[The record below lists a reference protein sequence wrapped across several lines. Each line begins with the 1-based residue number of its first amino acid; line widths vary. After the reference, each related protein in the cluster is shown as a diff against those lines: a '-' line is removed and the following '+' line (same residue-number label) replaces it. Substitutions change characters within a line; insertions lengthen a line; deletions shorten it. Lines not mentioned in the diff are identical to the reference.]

1 MNPATR
7 KLIEKIAL
15 SPETVGNAAAAR
27 LGPGIRKTEPLS
39 PKHKDYTSY
48 LKGKPPEYQ
57 AAASTAFKSRLHG
70 DEAGVGAGKQA
81 QTSMRNIIDD
91 IIKGAE
97 QNTFG
102 RPVNIQRD
110 TDWTHL
116 DTAKVAGM
124 LQALGEQEYSV
135 KEAAEYL
142 GLTEDVVQCIL
153 TDVR

>member
-1 MNPATR
+1 MANIHKNVQA
-7 KLIEKIAL
+7 LIEKIAL
-15 SPETVGNAAAAR
+15 SPETVGSAAAAR

-48 LKGKPPEYQ
+48 LKGKPTEYQ

-70 DEAGVGAGKQA
+70 DESKQA
-81 QTSMRNIIDD
+81 SMRNIIDD
-91 IIKGAE
+91 LIKGAQ

-102 RPVNIQRD
+102 RPVSVQTN

-142 GLTEDVVQCIL
+142 GLTEGMVQCIL
-153 TDVR
+153 EDVR